1 LAAPV
6 FGHRSTPP
14 GSANNPPIR
23 SMQSVLTSFG
33 MLPGA
38 LRRERVLVA
47 AALIVAAL
55 ALADRAQSWAS
66 IRFVADSLV
75 GIAPFFAL
83 AVVFAG
89 YARASGLE
97 RIIAGVF
104 DGKRGRS
111 VVIAGL
117 VGALSPF
124 CSCGVIPLIASML
137 RAGVPLAPVLAFCIA
152 SPIMDPEMFI
162 LTAAGISL
170 PFAVAKTVAAIGMGL
185 LAGFIV
191 LQLAR
196 FQWINQPLRAD
207 WRGGCSDGDNGCG
220 DGDGD
225 NSCAP
230 STTQDKVVHAFWRE
244 QQRRAWFVEEVAAN
258 GAFLSRWL
266 IFAFLLESLMVAY
279 IPSGWVS
286 QWVGEGSAFAVPLAA
301 LIGLPSYLNGYA
313 AIPLVA
319 GLIDIGMS
327 GGAAMAFITTGAV
340 SSIPA
345 AIAVFALVRRP
356 VFALY
361 VVLGF
366 AGALLSGYLYGAWLA
381 W

>member
-1 LAAPV
+1 MSLAI
-6 FGHRSTPP
+6 T
-14 GSANNPPIR
+14 
-23 SMQSVLTSFG
+23 
-33 MLPGA
+33 LPA
-38 LRRERVLVA
+38 FPAVLRRERVLVA

-66 IRFVADSLV
+66 ILFVSDSLI

-83 AVVFAG
+83 AVLFAG

-97 RIIAGVF
+97 RLIAGVF
-104 DGKRGRS
+104 DGRRGKS
-111 VVIAGL
+111 VVIAGV

-185 LAGFIV
+185 LAGFVV
-191 LQLAR
+191 LSMADSK
-196 FQWINQPLRAD
+196 WISAPLRSN
-207 WRGGCSDGDNGCG
+207 WRGGCGDDGDSVCG
-220 DGDGD
+220 DGGE
-225 NSCAP
+225 SCE
-230 STTQDKVVHAFWRE
+230 STSDKVVHAFWRE
-244 QQRRAWFVEEVAAN
+244 QQRRAWFIEEVAAN
-258 GAFLSRWL
+258 GAFLGRWL
-266 IFAFLLESLMVAY
+266 VFAFLLESLMVAY
-279 IPSGWVS
+279 IPSGWVAE
-286 QWVGEGSAFAVPLAA
+286 WVGEGNWFAVPLAA

-381 W
+381 WSF